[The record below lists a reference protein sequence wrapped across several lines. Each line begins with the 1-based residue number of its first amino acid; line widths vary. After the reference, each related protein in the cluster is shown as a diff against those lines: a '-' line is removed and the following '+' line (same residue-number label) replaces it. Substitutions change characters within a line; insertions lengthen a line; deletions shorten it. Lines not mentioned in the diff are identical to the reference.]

1 MKIAILGGRFD
12 PPHIGHFLVARQ
24 VLDFRK
30 DIDKVLLVPAFKHQW
45 KPIVASPKDR
55 IEMLKFFVE
64 PRIEISDV
72 EIKRKGISYSSDTIK
87 AIKKQTSAEVFWI
100 IGSDILPEF
109 HKWKNAEELLKLATF
124 LVVPRDPHSFDPKKL
139 PKGFEVISSPDL
151 VTTDFS
157 STLIRD
163 RIKAG
168 KSIKNLVPE
177 CIEKYIVEHKLYV

>member
-45 KPIVASPKDR
+45 KPIIASPKDR

-64 PRIEISDV
+64 PKIEISDV
-72 EIKRKGISYSSDTIK
+72 EIKRKGVSYSVDTIK
-87 AIKKQTSAEVFWI
+87 TIKEQTGAEIFWI
-100 IGSDILPEF
+100 VGSDILPEF
-109 HKWKNAEELLKLATF
+109 KRWKNADELLKLATF
-124 LVVPRDPHSFDPKKL
+124 LVVPRDPHALPKKV
-139 PKGFEVISSPDL
+139 PEGFEVVSSPKL
-151 VTTDFS
+151 ITTDFS

-163 RIKAG
+163 KIKKG

-177 CIEKYIVEHKLYV
+177 CIEQYIKEHKLYV